1 MCAQLVSTTPLLNT
15 FNLKGKDL
23 GSSEFREFTIALTQ
37 FLGNL
42 ADATNDKESG
52 EYSTVET
59 VNGQKFWS
67 LIPGEDQRAVN
78 RLVIDFGAL
87 PDGTA
92 SITKTIAH
100 GISFPAGSIWTKYTG
115 TATNTTTG
123 AGVCLPYSS
132 PTLANNIEIAPD
144 ATNITV
150 TVDTTVDWSAYDTT
164 YIYLEWI

>member
-15 FNLKGKDL
+15 FQLKGKDL
-23 GSSEFREFTIALTQ
+23 GSSEFRQFTIALTQ
-37 FLGNL
+37 YLGDV
-42 ADATNDKESG
+42 AEATNDKESG
-52 EYSTVET
+52 EYSTIQKL
-59 VNGQKFWS
+59 NGQKFWNLVAGGDARVGS
-67 LIPGEDQRAVN
+67 RI
-78 RLVIDFGAL
+78 VIDFGAL

-92 SITKTIAH
+92 STTKTVAH

-144 ATNITV
+144 ATNVTV
-150 TVDTTVDWSAYDTT
+150 TVDATVDWSAYDTT